1 MYRNLA
7 VRTSRFGFNFCKHG
21 SIYNLKHHKFVPT
34 FSKTSLIRNVSN
46 QPNDSSNG
54 NTPPLKPVQDNN
66 KTNSDSS
73 NTAKEIPASTVAS
86 EETENNRQA
95 TEESHSQPS
104 ENSPTEN
111 VGELLLRSPRRKRS
125 TTRLRSR
132 ASKPINQYKPVIPQL
147 FLKEN
152 YLCYKDNTHSFDK
165 MSYPLEDGIRDEII
179 YSARANLLPLPRS
192 DTVPARRGHLLLNCP
207 IEGASFYL
215 DAVVKSVAASLQA
228 DLLTFD
234 RQDLMELTASM
245 FSRKGN
251 VTPWPLFPELKG
263 FNPYIAAS
271 PYSTTSSFSS
281 EDEMDDDVFIEEE
294 EGFESSPTVSR
305 NSNFENKTLV
315 ENFQYNSTQ
324 SNGSL
329 RTELKVIIEKVDKF
343 FEALVSSSPTC
354 AESTSTSSNLPSP
367 PKIIYFR
374 DVGDLVPTTF
384 GSAIINSLVDAV
396 QNQRHAG
403 DQIMIVAGYSP
414 SLFAM
419 DKKSS
424 TNSSVP
430 SHEIQWVG
438 VDIFP
443 NPAMLAA
450 FTHIAIP
457 PPSSSNTAQKL
468 QSLIAKDKN
477 VAIIHINVRT
487 LKAVCASK
495 GAFFKINS
503 VKELG
508 KLMSKLEGIDSEVWG
523 FERIHRLVMN
533 SIGICI
539 SSQDVSSIKG
549 PIFLEVEHFIKAAN
563 ILKANHK
570 LRKDF
575 VECASTNNE
584 MLNKSP
590 EKLVSI
596 VGIGDGKLNL
606 PNRKNMRKEDLDKYE
621 KKLLGCVVD
630 PENILVGFSDIHIAE
645 STVQTLQTLITLPL
659 MRPQSFSYG
668 VLSKHFISGVLLFG
682 PPGTGKTMLAKAV
695 AKESGSTVIDIKSSD
710 VYDMYVGEGEKNVR
724 AIFSLARKLS
734 PCVIFLDELDAI
746 FGSRRSDI
754 HNGAHREIINQ
765 FMAEWD
771 GLTSRNEGVLV
782 MGATNRPFDLDD
794 AILRRMPRRILVDLP
809 TEKDREQILQLH
821 LRDEKLDS
829 LISLADLAKIAR
841 LYSGSDLK
849 NLCISAAL
857 AAVREDAE
865 KEQNKSNSDK
875 EELNVS
881 GDSKEM
887 SKPLQPPPIRVL
899 KNHHFQQALKQI
911 TPSCSED
918 MTSLAELR
926 KWDGLYGDGAWN
938 RQKRVKGIGFD
949 GDSGLSDDQA
959 IGNAMQA

>member
-430 SHEIQWVG
+430 SHEIQW
-438 VDIFP
+438 
-443 NPAMLAA
+443 
-450 FTHIAIP
+450 
-457 PPSSSNTAQKL
+457 
-468 QSLIAKDKN
+468 
-477 VAIIHINVRT
+477 
-487 LKAVCASK
+487 
-495 GAFFKINS
+495 
-503 VKELG
+503 
-508 KLMSKLEGIDSEVWG
+508 
-523 FERIHRLVMN
+523 
-533 SIGICI
+533 
-539 SSQDVSSIKG
+539 
-549 PIFLEVEHFIKAAN
+549 
-563 ILKANHK
+563 
-570 LRKDF
+570 
-575 VECASTNNE
+575 
-584 MLNKSP
+584 
-590 EKLVSI
+590 
-596 VGIGDGKLNL
+596 
-606 PNRKNMRKEDLDKYE
+606 
-621 KKLLGCVVD
+621 
-630 PENILVGFSDIHIAE
+630 
-645 STVQTLQTLITLPL
+645 
-659 MRPQSFSYG
+659 
-668 VLSKHFISGVLLFG
+668 
-682 PPGTGKTMLAKAV
+682 
-695 AKESGSTVIDIKSSD
+695 
-710 VYDMYVGEGEKNVR
+710 
-724 AIFSLARKLS
+724 
-734 PCVIFLDELDAI
+734 
-746 FGSRRSDI
+746 
-754 HNGAHREIINQ
+754 
-765 FMAEWD
+765 
-771 GLTSRNEGVLV
+771 
-782 MGATNRPFDLDD
+782 
-794 AILRRMPRRILVDLP
+794 
-809 TEKDREQILQLH
+809 
-821 LRDEKLDS
+821 
-829 LISLADLAKIAR
+829 
-841 LYSGSDLK
+841 
-849 NLCISAAL
+849 
-857 AAVREDAE
+857 
-865 KEQNKSNSDK
+865 
-875 EELNVS
+875 
-881 GDSKEM
+881 
-887 SKPLQPPPIRVL
+887 
-899 KNHHFQQALKQI
+899 
-911 TPSCSED
+911 
-918 MTSLAELR
+918 
-926 KWDGLYGDGAWN
+926 
-938 RQKRVKGIGFD
+938 
-949 GDSGLSDDQA
+949 
-959 IGNAMQA
+959 

>member
-1 MYRNLA
+1 MLGNLTA
-7 VRTSRFGFNFCKHG
+7 TARVFERTLVLSNHRTIYLFKPCKHAIKIR
-21 SIYNLKHHKFVPT
+21 SFHSTITRSFANSPSDSPT
-34 FSKTSLIRNVSN
+34 
-46 QPNDSSNG
+46 G
-54 NTPPLKPVQDNN
+54 NNSPLKPAIDNN
-66 KTNSDSS
+66 KSNVSPP
-73 NTAKEIPASTVAS
+73 NTAKETPPATAAQ
-86 EETENNRQA
+86 EETESNKPSEESLPPPSDNNA
-95 TEESHSQPS
+95 TEHVAEYI
-104 ENSPTEN
+104 
-111 VGELLLRSPRRKRS
+111 LRSPTRRKRS
-125 TTRLRSR
+125 ITRSR
-132 ASKPINQYKPVIPQL
+132 SRVSKSSNSYKPVIPQL

-152 YLCYKDNTHSFDK
+152 YLPIKNNKHSFAS
-165 MSYPLEDGIRDEII
+165 MSYPLEDGIRDEIL
-179 YSARANLLPLPRS
+179 YSARANLFSVPKGNGI
-192 DTVPARRGHLLLNCP
+192 PARRGHILLNCP
-207 IEGASFYL
+207 IEGASYYL
-215 DAVVKSVAASLQA
+215 DSIVKSVASSLHA

-234 RQDLMELTASM
+234 RQDLMELTANM
-245 FSRKGN
+245 FSRK

-281 EDEMDDDVFIEEE
+281 EDDIEDDVFMDE
-294 EGFESSPTVSR
+294 EGFESSSSR
-305 NSNFENKTLV
+305 GSGYENKTLAD
-315 ENFQYNSTQ
+315 NFQYSSPQT
-324 SNGSL
+324 NGSL
-329 RTELKVIIEKVDKF
+329 RAEMKVILDKIDRF
-343 FEALVSSSPTC
+343 FETLVSTSFSDNTNSSKN
-354 AESTSTSSNLPSP
+354 TSST

-384 GSAIINSLVDAV
+384 GTALINSLVEAV
-396 QNQRHAG
+396 QNQRYLG
-403 DQIMIVAGYSP
+403 DQMMIIAGYSP

-419 DKKSS
+419 EKKSS
-424 TNSSVP
+424 LSSPSSCVP
-430 SHEIQWVG
+430 SHEIQWVS

-457 PPSSSNTAQKL
+457 PPSSPVLAQHL
-468 QSLIAKDKN
+468 QTMIAEDKN
-477 VAIIHINVRT
+477 VAIRHINVRT

-495 GAFFKINS
+495 GAYFKVNDI
-503 VKELG
+503 KELG
-508 KLMSKLEGIDSEVWG
+508 CLLAQLDGLDNEVWG
-523 FERIHRLVMN
+523 FERVHRLVMN
-533 SIGICI
+533 AIGI
-539 SSQDVSSIKG
+539 SLERQDLSTLNDQIY
-549 PIFLEVEHFIKAAN
+549 LEVEHFILASNTLRAN
-563 ILKANHK
+563 QK

-575 VECASTNNE
+575 VESASSNNDVA
-584 MLNKSP
+584 NKGP

-596 VGIGDGKLNL
+596 VGIGDGKINL
-606 PNRKNMRKEDLDKYE
+606 SNRKNMRKEDLDKYE

-630 PENILVGFSDIHIAE
+630 PENIFVGFSDIHVAQ

-668 VLSKHFISGVLLFG
+668 VLRRHFISGVLLFG

-695 AKESGSTVIDIKSSD
+695 AKESGSTVIEIKSSD

-771 GLTSRNEGVLV
+771 GLTSRNEGVLI

-809 TEKDREQILQLH
+809 TEKDREQILHLH
-821 LRDEKLDS
+821 LRDEKLDPT
-829 LISLADLAKIAR
+829 ISLANLAKITN

-865 KEQNKSNSDK
+865 REQANSSTIVKGITKKTIDK
-875 EELNVS
+875 HPE
-881 GDSKEM
+881 
-887 SKPLQPPPIRVL
+887 IRVL
-899 KNHHFQQALKQI
+899 KTHHFQLALKQV

-918 MTSLAELR
+918 MSSLTELR
-926 KWDGLYGDGAWN
+926 KWDTMYGDGAWN
-938 RQKRVKGIGFD
+938 RKRRSKGIGFD
-949 GDSGLSDDQA
+949 VDAGLPD
-959 IGNAMQA
+959 NASQLGGVSP